1 MIKLF
6 RKKNFS
12 LFSAVAAGKLPL
24 GMLRPSDE
32 EDLEDEESVAFFQ
45 NAEEELVGAPLS
57 YDAVSLGN
65 NHHGPCPSPWATAI
79 C

>member
-57 YDAVSLGN
+57 
-65 NHHGPCPSPWATAI
+65 
-79 C
+79 